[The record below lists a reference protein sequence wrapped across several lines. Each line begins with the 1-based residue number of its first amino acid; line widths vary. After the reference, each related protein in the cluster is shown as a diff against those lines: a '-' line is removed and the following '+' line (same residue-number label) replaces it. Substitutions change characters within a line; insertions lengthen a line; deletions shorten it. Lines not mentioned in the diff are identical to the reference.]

1 MCLIYVVMISAEV
14 IIIKN
19 NIIVL
24 NASQVKFNLFVCLYQ
39 LARLT
44 PEQPRE
50 SKDLYTWCWKL
61 FSYFDKMNV
70 NIVDGPMYRP
80 RMWGKPF
87 ADMFLF
93 SAALLSQ
100 YSGAMLQLCPD
111 VFISGHLSATII
123 QPGCNWTPLLPWP
136 TSTDPQPLSAS
147 AVEEKREQLGEPPAD
162 PLPTQKE
169 IKKRLAV
176 RPPPHS
182 CPRVYAEGRRVI
194 NTPVNGFNWKS
205 QVSSP
210 STLQHTP
217 DLFPGDSP
225 RSCWMDRC
233 SSTHLGQK
241 KKRRREAEQ
250 KCIASIWSLSY
261 YLAVLTRSRL
271 SY

>member
-1 MCLIYVVMISAEV
+1 MLNKWSLIY
-14 IIIKN
+14 
-19 NIIVL
+19 
-24 NASQVKFNLFVCLYQ
+24 LYVYICWQ
-39 LARLT
+39 DSH
-44 PEQPRE
+44 QSNPRE

-70 NIVDGPMYRP
+70 DIVDGPMYRP

-169 IKKRLAV
+169 CI
-176 RPPPHS
+176 PPNACPH
-182 CPRVYAEGRRVI
+182 VYTEGCRVI

-217 DLFPGDSP
+217 DLFPGDST
-225 RSCWMDRC
+225 RSCWMDRS
-233 SSTHLGQK
+233 SSTLLGQK
-241 KKRRREAEQ
+241 KKRRWEAEHRNVLHQ
-250 KCIASIWSLSY
+250 YGLSHITWLY
-261 YLAVLTRSRL
+261 
-271 SY
+271 